1 MASEKLNTP
10 NNVEPFGDPN
20 GKSLN
25 TSAQGEEK
33 SIYVYSGGECIRNF
47 IGTFKQVSQN
57 HFQICEGGELF
68 EIYNATVIVSKKD
81 RINNRL
87 WK

>member
-10 NNVEPFGDPN
+10 NNVDPFGDPN
-20 GKSLN
+20 GKTLN
-25 TSAQGEEK
+25 TSAQDEKK
-33 SIYVYSGGECIRNF
+33 SIHVYSGGECVRVF

-57 HFQICEGGELF
+57 HFQINEDGEVYDV
-68 EIYNATVIVSKKD
+68 YNATIIVSRQD
-81 RINNRL
+81 NINNRL